1 MQQIYCLCPPVR
13 YCICNVMSTGYSN
26 AFEIFAITAAGRWEL
41 EFKDRFLQ
49 LHDVGLLPGLVLY
62 CTRLSRLHGLLVLEE
77 DFEWWSFNP

>member
-1 MQQIYCLCPPVR
+1 MQQIYCLCPP
-13 YCICNVMSTGYSN
+13 YCIRNVMSTGYS
-26 AFEIFAITAAGRWEL
+26 AFAIFAITAERWEL

-49 LHDVGLLPGLVLY
+49 LHDVGLLAGLVLY